1 MTFRRQLSVINNW
14 LLMMHAPQKIA
25 NFATK
30 RKLIIEFSNNLST
43 IIKNNNA
50 YEKTFTHFDSGIDGC
65 HDQFCICSR

>member
-1 MTFRRQLSVINNW
+1 MGNIVSMSEKAFR
-14 LLMMHAPQKIA
+14 QKIV